1 LLPECLFAY
10 RLFLF
15 FASGGQG
22 LFLLIPSETLFFWQT
37 FEMKP
42 LKNGIRLT
50 VKRVGS
56 PTPFL
61 KKPPLDPAKTFD
73 KPLRGL

>member
-1 LLPECLFAY
+1 MGIEAFNLLKFFPLFYSADAIN
-10 RLFLF
+10 RV
-15 FASGGQG
+15 
-22 LFLLIPSETLFFWQT
+22 PT

-56 PTPFL
+56 PTPFD
-61 KKPPLDPAKTFD
+61 KKK
-73 KPLRGL
+73 K